1 MTCSFCG
8 DGDALLRSPGRC
20 SCEAKCEAGKKKIQ
34 YSTVKFPKRTQTAS
48 NTGRT
53 NEINESWR
61 RRGHKIQ
68 QLHPTAYR
76 LGLYYG
82 DVNIRVYETHGA
94 FLVKRWV
101 VS

>member
-1 MTCSFCG
+1 METHYFVAPDS
-8 DGDALLRSPGRC
+8 ALVKPSVKL
-20 SCEAKCEAGKKKIQ
+20 KKKIQ
-34 YSTVKFPKRTQTAS
+34 YSTVKFPKHTQTVS

-53 NEINESWR
+53 NESWR

-68 QLHPTAYR
+68 QLHPIAYR

-82 DVNIRVYETHGA
+82 DVDIRVYETHGA